1 MEGINEMVGS
11 DSLKVAGISLG
22 NYFLSLS
29 TLSVALQCI
38 VAIMSIIYLSYKI
51 KRIRNE

>member
-1 MEGINEMVGS
+1 MVAS
-11 DSLKVAGISLG
+11 DSLKIAGISLG

-29 TLSVALQCI
+29 TLSVALQCV